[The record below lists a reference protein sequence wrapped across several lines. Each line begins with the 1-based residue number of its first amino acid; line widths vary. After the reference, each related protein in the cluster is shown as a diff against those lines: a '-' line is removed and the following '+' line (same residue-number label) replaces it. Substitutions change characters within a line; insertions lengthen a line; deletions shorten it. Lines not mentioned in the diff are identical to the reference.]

1 MSKTLTAEDILNETS
16 SDEESSSSDS
26 PKAKPKPEASEQPE
40 VDEKFGNITTSKSA
54 EMNDSKRLR
63 ANTNTKL
70 LNEPVNPFFTEQS
83 NESSSDAE
91 EHFNQTRRKSY
102 RANQSESVTY
112 KTFVDPSQTSPD
124 KQCDSPLGKV
134 SRLMDEVEQS

>member
-1 MSKTLTAEDILNETS
+1 MSKILTAEDILNETS

-63 ANTNTKL
+63 AHTNTKL
-70 LNEPVNPFFTEQS
+70 LNEPVNPFFIEQS

-91 EHFNQTRRKSY
+91 EHFNKTRR
-102 RANQSESVTY
+102 
-112 KTFVDPSQTSPD
+112 
-124 KQCDSPLGKV
+124 
-134 SRLMDEVEQS
+134 